1 MTSNREREQK
11 EKEVEEGKKDCI
23 HMYKNKY
30 CTEVNKNF
38 LVLHIL
44 VSFYSHNIIHA
55 EIQYKI

>member
-1 MTSNREREQK
+1 MTSNRERE
-11 EKEVEEGKKDCI
+11 EEVEEGKKDCI

-44 VSFYSHNIIHA
+44 VSFLLTQHYSRGNSI
-55 EIQYKI
+55 

>member
-1 MTSNREREQK
+1 MTSNRERE
-11 EKEVEEGKKDCI
+11 EVEEGKEKDCI